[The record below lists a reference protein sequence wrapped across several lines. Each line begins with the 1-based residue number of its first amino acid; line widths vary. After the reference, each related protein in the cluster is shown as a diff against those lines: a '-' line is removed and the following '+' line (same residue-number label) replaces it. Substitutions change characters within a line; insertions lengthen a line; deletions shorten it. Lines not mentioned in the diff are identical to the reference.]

1 MRVVVA
7 VGPAPSLRLVE
18 MGVAA
23 VVGGGGGAELGIR
36 RRVVSRIGALMLL
49 VRERMR
55 ARARLEL
62 CLLHQILVVRLHQ
75 MPQRIARRRCLVVVV
90 AFHKASQLLDV
101 LDRVLQDVNLQKS
114 QIYILG
120 FLVLQLLLKTN
131 TSVKMA
137 TLDIFLERAAVGT

>member
-1 MRVVVA
+1 M
-7 VGPAPSLRLVE
+7 
-18 MGVAA
+18 
-23 VVGGGGGAELGIR
+23 
-36 RRVVSRIGALMLL
+36 
-49 VRERMR
+49 
-55 ARARLEL
+55 
-62 CLLHQILVVRLHQ
+62 
-75 MPQRIARRRCLVVVV
+75 VVV

>member
-1 MRVVVA
+1 M
-7 VGPAPSLRLVE
+7 
-18 MGVAA
+18 
-23 VVGGGGGAELGIR
+23 VVG
-36 RRVVSRIGALMLL
+36 
-49 VRERMR
+49 
-55 ARARLEL
+55 
-62 CLLHQILVVRLHQ
+62 
-75 MPQRIARRRCLVVVV
+75 
-90 AFHKASQLLDV
+90 FHKASQLLDV

>member
-1 MRVVVA
+1 
-7 VGPAPSLRLVE
+7 
-18 MGVAA
+18 
-23 VVGGGGGAELGIR
+23 
-36 RRVVSRIGALMLL
+36 
-49 VRERMR
+49 MR
-55 ARARLEL
+55 ARARFKL
-62 CLLHQILVVRLHQ
+62 CLLHQVLVVRLHQ
-75 MPQRIARRRCLVVVV
+75 MPQRIARRRGLVVVV